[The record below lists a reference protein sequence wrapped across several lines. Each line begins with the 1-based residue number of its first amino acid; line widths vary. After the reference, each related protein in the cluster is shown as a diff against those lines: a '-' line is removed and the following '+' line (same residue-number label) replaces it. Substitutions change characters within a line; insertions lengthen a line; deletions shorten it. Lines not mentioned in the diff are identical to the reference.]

1 MKPGDK
7 VWYFE
12 YITEE
17 ITESEVV
24 RICRVEN
31 HEFLEVK
38 DPLHAIEPFAISP
51 TRCVSA
57 ERAFP
62 TREALCGHYRKIFE
76 L

>member
-12 YITEE
+12 HITER

-24 RICRVEN
+24 RVCRVGD
-31 HEFLEVK
+31 HKVLEVK
-38 DPLHAIEPFAISP
+38 DPLHAVAPFALWP
-51 TRCVSA
+51 VRNVSA

-62 TREALCGHYRKIFE
+62 TREALCEHYRKLFE
-76 L
+76 

>member
-12 YITEE
+12 HITER

-24 RICRVEN
+24 RVCHVEG
-31 HEFLEVK
+31 HEVLEVK
-38 DPLHAIEPFAISP
+38 DPLHAVEPFAISP
-51 TRCVSA
+51 TRNIAV

-62 TREALCGHYRKIFE
+62 TREALCEHYRKIFE
-76 L
+76 